1 MDKNDRHTGEILHN
15 LLLFT
20 GLLLFCID
28 QNFYGCLSDS
38 STTIYN
44 QTLDLQ
50 KILKTIISISFH
62 TKTYALTLKKLD
74 GRHSERGQ
82 VPLLYLVFSF
92 TVFSLLIVFFSF
104 PILRFCNSLLSP
116 NRTHNYISGSQN
128 TTIYRKTL
136 NINHLNK

>member
-92 TVFSLLIVFFSF
+92 TVFSLLIVFFLFQFSVF
-104 PILRFCNSLLSP
+104 VTHSCH
-116 NRTHNYISGSQN
+116 RTEL
-128 TTIYRKTL
+128 TIIFLVHKKQPYTEK
-136 NINHLNK
+136 H